1 MKSIHIPKIKGDNNE
16 LFSVKFYRSKS
27 RKYNIF
33 LQKQEIA
40 GFIVPK
46 DTEINIDWER
56 YFDFHYP
63 HETIEIPIYYVN
75 RMLKYVYLKE
85 LRDEKRS

>member
-1 MKSIHIPKIKGDNNE
+1 MKSIHIPKIKGDNND
-16 LFSVKFYRSKS
+16 LFPVKFYRSKC

-46 DTEINIDWER
+46 DTEINIDWEP
-56 YFDFHYP
+56 YYLHCHTD
-63 HETIEIPIYYVN
+63 EIEIPIYYVN
-75 RMLKYVYLKE
+75 RMLKFIYLKE
-85 LRDEKRS
+85 LRNGKRD